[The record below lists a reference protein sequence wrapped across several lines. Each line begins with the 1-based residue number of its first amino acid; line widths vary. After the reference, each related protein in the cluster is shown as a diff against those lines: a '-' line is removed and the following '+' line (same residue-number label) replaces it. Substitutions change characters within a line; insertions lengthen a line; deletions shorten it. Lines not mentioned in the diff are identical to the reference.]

1 MSAPS
6 HKDVVREL
14 HDDLARKYK
23 QHGAQIEKTW
33 RSLNKKRRSACL
45 KAGATDGV
53 VLKHA
58 TDTSLGEVWK
68 VTPEL
73 NLHDISEPGSDFA
86 LDLIKHRATTSLFEQ
101 YCTGIN
107 GGQGDHQLIETM
119 IQTKNLRH
127 VRTFVHCYTFFTD
140 DQNYGAS
147 FEITSHYEESL
158 ATFAPAIKAGL
169 CVPQATGELI
179 LTRQIN
185 LLQAL
190 NILVEDI
197 LDEGSTVGNGKK
209 APKKS
214 GKAAVEAFSKL
225 SIQASER
232 KLTLSDIVAT
242 AEMQKE
248 SFEEY
253 LGLLSAEP
261 IVLAHAVNICF
272 FSRPEL
278 VPDERGRREGLG
290 DRHTSA
296 AVFEAMHIGVKGA
309 AMWKYICNLLEL
321 LEATT
326 GDKAHRAVILQEI
339 SNICHLEYT
348 RTQAIFKRH
357 VQSGTGQKWFKR
369 TSGNKDNVKVTMRG
383 KPEELTRTDAQLHY
397 MLRLCQ
403 LDTTPSKAVDWMTK
417 LSDLHKAHPLEREK
431 LEEREVDSLSDLAVI
446 IGFIQ
451 DLSSM
456 IALPAASRKKGQ
468 SFVAGSQELEAELN
482 KLKSQIDLRDFAVPI
497 DNLKEPGVAQSALET
512 LDRFIVE
519 KTGTKM
525 GFLYDDL
532 VEDCLSRL
540 QAQPEQVKAGEQ
552 SVPEWQQPA
561 STPQTPEVRVEQ
573 RRQKEKTRPSHS
585 SVFEITPQ
593 PETSQPEAPLSQ
605 TFRVSSSTAQV
616 FSTLFDKSKSRGS
629 VSWPAFESAMAELKF
644 SVMPKFGSV
653 YTFLPPDSMAV
664 KKSITLHR
672 PHQSRIEGHMVLIF
686 ARRLKRAYGWGE
698 RTFVAS

>member
-1 MSAPS
+1 MIY
-6 HKDVVREL
+6 H
-14 HDDLARKYK
+14 
-23 QHGAQIEKTW
+23 EKIW

-45 KAGATDGV
+45 KAGAVDGV

-73 NLHDISEPGSDFA
+73 NLHDISKPGSDFA
-86 LDLIKHRATTSLFEQ
+86 LDLIKQRATTSLFEQ

-119 IQTKNLRH
+119 IQMKNLRH

-147 FEITSHYEESL
+147 FEITSYYEESL
-158 ATFAPAIKAGL
+158 ATFAPAIEAGL

-185 LLQAL
+185 LLQSL

-197 LDEGSTVGNGKK
+197 LNEGSTAGNGKK
-209 APKKS
+209 ASKKS
-214 GKAAVEAFSKL
+214 DKAAVEAFSKL
-225 SIQASER
+225 FIQASER
-232 KLTLSDIVAT
+232 KLALSDIVAI

-272 FSRPEL
+272 FSRP
-278 VPDERGRREGLG
+278 D
-290 DRHTSA
+290 A
-296 AVFEAMHIGVKGA
+296 AVFEATHIGVKGA
-309 AMWKYICNLLEL
+309 AMWKYICHLLEL
-321 LEATT
+321 LETTT
-326 GDKAHRAVILQEI
+326 GDKAYRAVILQEI

-348 RTQAIFKRH
+348 RTQAFFKRH

-369 TSGNKDNVKVTMRG
+369 TSGNKDNVKVIMRG
-383 KPEELTRTDAQLHY
+383 NPEELTRTDAQLHY

-403 LDTTPSKAVDWMTK
+403 PDTTPSKAVDWMTK
-417 LSDLHKAHPLEREK
+417 LNDLHKAHPLEREK
-431 LEEREVDSLSDLAVI
+431 LEGREVDSLSDLAVI

-451 DLSSM
+451 DLSSVTS
-456 IALPAASRKKGQ
+456 LPVVSRKKGQ
-468 SFVAGSQELEAELN
+468 AFVSGSQELEVELN

-512 LDRFIVE
+512 LDKFVVE

-532 VEDCLSRL
+532 VEDCLTRL
-540 QAQPEQVKAGEQ
+540 QAQP
-552 SVPEWQQPA
+552 
-561 STPQTPEVRVEQ
+561 
-573 RRQKEKTRPSHS
+573 
-585 SVFEITPQ
+585 
-593 PETSQPEAPLSQ
+593 
-605 TFRVSSSTAQV
+605 
-616 FSTLFDKSKSRGS
+616 
-629 VSWPAFESAMAELKF
+629 
-644 SVMPKFGSV
+644 
-653 YTFLPPDSMAV
+653 
-664 KKSITLHR
+664 
-672 PHQSRIEGHMVLIF
+672 
-686 ARRLKRAYGWGE
+686 
-698 RTFVAS
+698 